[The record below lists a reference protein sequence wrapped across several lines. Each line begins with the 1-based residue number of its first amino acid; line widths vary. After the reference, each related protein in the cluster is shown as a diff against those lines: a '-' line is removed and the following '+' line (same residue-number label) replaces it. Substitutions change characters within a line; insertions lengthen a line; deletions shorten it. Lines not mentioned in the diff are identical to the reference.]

1 MALKLATTA
10 ASNQAASLSKDDT
23 MVRVKVGHGTKFPEL
38 VKDGDWFPL
47 AVANEL
53 GEIEYMKATSRV
65 GDTIIVLR
73 GQEGTEARDY
83 TSGDPVFLP
92 LTTAALSEII
102 GIAGPLSLS
111 INDTVVTP

>member
-1 MALKLATTA
+1 MGLKIANNA
-10 ASNQAASLSKDDT
+10 ASNLAASLSKEDT

-38 VKDGDWFPL
+38 LKDGDWFPL

-53 GEIEYMKATSRV
+53 GEIEYMRATSRV

-73 GQEGTEARDY
+73 AQEDSEARDY
-83 TSGDPVFLP
+83 NAGDPVFLP
-92 LTTAALSEII
+92 LTKAALSEII

-111 INDTVVTP
+111 INDTEVAT

>member
-1 MALKLATTA
+1 MALKLANNA
-10 ASNQAASLSKDDT
+10 ASNLAASLSKDDT

-38 VKDGDWFPL
+38 TKDGDWFPV
-47 AVANEL
+47 AVTNEL

-73 GQEGTEARDY
+73 GQEGTESRDY
-83 TSGDPVFLP
+83 SAGDPVFLP
-92 LTTAALSEII
+92 LTNAALNEII
-102 GIAGPLSLS
+102 GIAGPLAVS